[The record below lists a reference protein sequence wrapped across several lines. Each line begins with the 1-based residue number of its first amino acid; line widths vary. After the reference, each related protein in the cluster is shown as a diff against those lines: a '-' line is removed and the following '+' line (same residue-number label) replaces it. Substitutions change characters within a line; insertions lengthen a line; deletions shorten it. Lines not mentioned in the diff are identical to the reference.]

1 MEVTVGTHVYTVSL
15 WWAAVVVWLA
25 VSTVLLVREL
35 MEKAQEERRSRQRS
49 RQSAEDFFRRYGTA
63 QGTPR
68 QSVTIRPW
76 AVVRPGGASPSAPPP
91 SPPRSETNPWRLR
104 LSVTAEIAGILGLFV
119 ALVVAPQPHPAS
131 AESRR
136 TARTHKPES

>member
-1 MEVTVGTHVYTVSL
+1 MTVGTHVYTVSL

-49 RQSAEDFFRRYGTA
+49 RQSAEDFFRRYGTV

-68 QSVTIRPW
+68 QSVAIRPW
-76 AVVRPGGASPSAPPP
+76 TVVTPGALLLQHRRHHRRAARPTPGAC
-91 SPPRSETNPWRLR
+91 
-104 LSVTAEIAGILGLFV
+104 
-119 ALVVAPQPHPAS
+119 AS
-131 AESRR
+131 R
-136 TARTHKPES
+136 